1 MLAREKARPHDR
13 KGTRRDQER
22 SGGGRSAVRTISVQ
36 CRLAP
41 TGRLDA
47 QCAERAEAAGLAAG
61 AAGAATETP
70 AITDLRRPRTCLL
83 SAPLSS
89 DWG

>member
-47 QCAERAEAAGLAAG
+47 QCAERAEAAGLAVGLRFGAG
-61 AAGAATETP
+61 
-70 AITDLRRPRTCLL
+70 RRFPVRGRTSFCGIEVRL
-83 SAPLSS
+83 P
-89 DWG
+89 D